1 MMREDLRRRL
11 SGIARAR
18 RPAESRET
26 ASGGPTGSRRA
37 LAALP
42 IETLVPG
49 EEVETPRGRHW
60 RHARTLTESP
70 DLAAAARALVPGGLH
85 ENEWAEVSHAADRGL
100 EGALFL
106 DLETCGFSGNPLF
119 LTGALR
125 IENGQAVLVQLLAR
139 DYAEEASV
147 VEASLELLRRHPL
160 LVTFNGKSYDVPF
173 LRERSI
179 RHGLPWDPPAGHLDL
194 LHAARRRWKDVLP
207 DCRLPTLEAR
217 LTGRRRAGDVP
228 GSEAPERYHA
238 FVRGGPASDLVPV
251 LRHNFLDLL
260 TLVTLLGALPHGAGT
275 TGHKSRHGKDIEA

>member
-1 MMREDLRRRL
+1 MMREELRRKL
-11 SGIARAR
+11 SDVSRGR
-18 RPAESRET
+18 RPAEAP
-26 ASGGPTGSRRA
+26 ASPRRSRRA
-37 LAALP
+37 LAAQP

-49 EEVETPRGRHW
+49 TEVTTSRGRHW
-60 RHARTLTESP
+60 RHERP
-70 DLAAAARALVPGGLH
+70 LAEAPGLAEAALALAPGGLPDP
-85 ENEWAEVSHAADRGL
+85 ERTEVSCLDDRGL

-125 IENGQAVLVQLLAR
+125 IEDGRPIFIQLLAR
-139 DYAEEASV
+139 NYAEEASV

-173 LRERSI
+173 LRERAI
-179 RHGLPWDPPAGHLDL
+179 RHGLEWTAPAGHLDL

-207 DCRLPTLEAR
+207 DCRLPTLEER

-251 LRHNFLDLL
+251 LRHNLLDLV
-260 TLVTLLGALPHGAGT
+260 TLVALLGALPGSGT
-275 TGHKSRHGKDIEA
+275 TIAHKS